1 MAHVNRVRFS
11 EAEIRAFLDDPA
23 GPVAHLM
30 RELGGRAA
38 VTARATVRK
47 RAFGSPG
54 KSGLPGTSVPPGG
67 TAASIRDYLHAI
79 GSDTPW
85 EELAASGAAV
95 FLEKGTRR
103 HVIESSGTWSLSNY
117 ATGYF
122 GRIVNHPG
130 ARPYP
135 FLMES
140 LWALQ
145 GQV

>member
-1 MAHVNRVRFS
+1 MARIRFS
-11 EAEIRAFLDDPA
+11 EAEIRAFLNDPA

-30 RELGGRAA
+30 QELGGRAA
-38 VTARATVRK
+38 TYAKAKVRK
-47 RAFGSPG
+47 KTTPG
-54 KSGLPGTSVPPGG
+54 AGKYGRGGGFPPGY
-67 TAASIRDYLHAI
+67 TASTVADYLHAT

-85 EELAASGAAV
+85 EEISASGAAL
-95 FLEKGTRR
+95 FLERGTKP
-103 HVIESSGTWSLSNY
+103 HKIEALGPWSLSNFS
-117 ATGYF
+117 TGYF
-122 GRIVNHPG
+122 GPVVDHPG

>member
-1 MAHVNRVRFS
+1 MGVRVKFS
-11 EAEIRAFLDDPA
+11 EAEIRAFLNDPL

-30 RELGGRAA
+30 QELGGRAA
-38 VTARATVRK
+38 VYARAKVRK
-47 RAFGSPG
+47 RVVGSPG
-54 KSGLPGTSVPPGG
+54 KSGRPGTSTPPGG
-67 TAASIRDYLHAI
+67 TAASIHSYLHAI

-85 EELAASGAAV
+85 SEVSASGAAQ
-95 FLEKGTRR
+95 FLERGTKP
-103 HVIESSGTWSLSNY
+103 HVIESSGAWSLSNY

-122 GRIVNHPG
+122 GPLVHHPG

>member
-1 MAHVNRVRFS
+1 MAVIKIRFN
-11 EAEIRAFLDDPA
+11 EAEIRAFLSNPA
-23 GPVAHLM
+23 GPVAHLIQ
-30 RELGGRAA
+30 ELGGRAA
-38 VTARATVRK
+38 VYARAKVRR
-47 RAFGSPG
+47 RAKATPG
-54 KSGLPGTSVPPGG
+54 RGGVGGGFPPGF
-67 TAASIRDYLHAI
+67 TAMTVHDYLHAI

-95 FLEKGTRR
+95 FLEKGTKR
-103 HVIESSGTWSLSNY
+103 HIIQATGPWSLSNFER
-117 ATGYF
+117 GYF
-122 GRIVNHPG
+122 GPVVNHPG

>member
-1 MAHVNRVRFS
+1 MATIRFS
-11 EAEIRAFLDDPA
+11 EAEIRAFLNDPL

-30 RELGGRAA
+30 EELGGRAA
-38 VTARATVRK
+38 VYARAKVRK
-47 RAFGSPG
+47 KTTPG
-54 KSGLPGTSVPPGG
+54 IGKHGRGGGFPPGW
-67 TAASIRDYLHAI
+67 TASTVQDYLHAT

-85 EELAASGAAV
+85 EEISASGAAR
-95 FLEKGTRR
+95 FLESGTRR
-103 HVIESSGTWSLSNY
+103 HKIASHGDWSLSNY

-122 GRIVNHPG
+122 GPVVDHPG

>member
-1 MAHVNRVRFS
+1 MARLRFS
-11 EAEIRAFLDDPA
+11 ESEIRAFLQDPA

-30 RELGGRAA
+30 KQLGGRAA
-38 VTARATVRK
+38 VYARAKVRK
-47 RAFGSPG
+47 STRYTPG
-54 KSGLPGTSVPPGG
+54 KHGRGGGFPPGY
-67 TAASIRDYLHAI
+67 TASTIEDYLHAI

-85 EELAASGAAV
+85 AEVAASGAAQ
-95 FLEKGTRR
+95 FLERGTKR
-103 HVIESSGTWSLSNY
+103 HVIESTGPWSLSNY

-122 GRIVNHPG
+122 GPVVDHPG

>member
-1 MAHVNRVRFS
+1 MGIVKVRFS
-11 EAEIRAFLDDPA
+11 EAEIRAFLNDPV

-30 RELGGRAA
+30 QELGGRAA
-38 VTARATVRK
+38 VYARAKVRK
-47 RAFGSPG
+47 AVTFTPG
-54 KSGLPGTSVPPGG
+54 KHGRGGGFPPGF
-67 TAASIRDYLHAI
+67 TAASVRDYLHAT
-79 GSDTPW
+79 GSETPW
-85 EELAASGAAV
+85 EELSASGAAI
-95 FLEKGTRR
+95 FLEKGTKP
-103 HVIESSGTWSLSNY
+103 HVIESLGPWSLSNY

-122 GRIVNHPG
+122 GPKVNHPG